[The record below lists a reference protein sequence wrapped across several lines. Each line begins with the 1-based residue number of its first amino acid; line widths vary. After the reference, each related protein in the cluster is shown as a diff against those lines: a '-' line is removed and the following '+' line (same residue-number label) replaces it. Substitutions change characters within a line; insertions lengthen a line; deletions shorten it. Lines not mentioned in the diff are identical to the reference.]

1 MGALPSLCTRG
12 REIAQMSAPCH
23 QTYRFNRIPIK
34 IPISFYVAFGTS
46 TLKLARSCEGRRT
59 ARTSS
64 QVSRVQDVA
73 RPPARPVAL
82 GLGADVWSPGAGPA
96 SEVSPRVCGC
106 AAAELYTEVPRYFTG
121 GKNSLFNKWCQVSHT
136 KTQTSNRPRAI
147 HRNWLE
153 INRSL
158 LGHSQA
164 QPLGP
169 NGEVVRGLP
178 GRPVPGLQHCPLC
191 THAATRPP
199 AVPQESAD
207 RPRGASSP
215 GLWGDRPG
223 SGVPDPDSACLP
235 TRYLSCCC
243 KVGVC
248 TRTCVLH
255 CVCVCACVH
264 VEACAPC
271 VCMSIAYVSVCICVS
286 CAHVFACVHVFM
298 YMCVRVHPRV
308 RVRVCSCASM
318 CPCACA
324 SVCMHACPCARV
336 RSSSLAPSAGR
347 GGPAWPCALPSRS
360 PVPWAL
366 RAERSG
372 TTSVRLPGAP
382 RTLGWCPVRGRLLSA
397 PRAVRGLPEHALT
410 SLCPLA
416 DSVLGR
422 RSDFYENIHL
432 GSSPPFP
439 LSDAL
444 CRFQTAGLAS
454 LGFAFLRH
462 RSSLCWIPSL
472 SERFYM

>member
-1 MGALPSLCTRG
+1 M
-12 REIAQMSAPCH
+12 
-23 QTYRFNRIPIK
+23 
-34 IPISFYVAFGTS
+34 
-46 TLKLARSCEGRRT
+46 
-59 ARTSS
+59 
-64 QVSRVQDVA
+64 
-73 RPPARPVAL
+73 
-82 GLGADVWSPGAGPA
+82 
-96 SEVSPRVCGC
+96 CGC

-121 GKNSLFNKWCQVSHT
+121 GKNRYHIRKHKL
-136 KTQTSNRPRAI
+136 QTRPRAI
-147 HRNWLE
+147 RINWLE

-164 QPLGP
+164 QPSGP

-255 CVCVCACVH
+255 CVCVCACTWRRVHRVFTCPLHMCPYASVCHVH
-264 VEACAPC
+264 V
-271 VCMSIAYVSVCICVS
+271 
-286 CAHVFACVHVFM
+286 
-298 YMCVRVHPRV
+298 
-308 RVRVCSCASM
+308 
-318 CPCACA
+318 CPCASTCPCTCA

-336 RSSSLAPSAGR
+336 QTAPLAPSAGR

-382 RTLGWCPVRGRLLSA
+382 RALRWCPVRGRLLSA
-397 PRAVRGLPEHALT
+397 PRAVRGLPEHALA

>member
-1 MGALPSLCTRG
+1 M
-12 REIAQMSAPCH
+12 
-23 QTYRFNRIPIK
+23 
-34 IPISFYVAFGTS
+34 
-46 TLKLARSCEGRRT
+46 
-59 ARTSS
+59 
-64 QVSRVQDVA
+64 
-73 RPPARPVAL
+73 
-82 GLGADVWSPGAGPA
+82 
-96 SEVSPRVCGC
+96 CGC

-121 GKNSLFNKWCQVSHT
+121 GKNSLFNKWCQVSPT

-164 QPLGP
+164 QPSGP

-286 CAHVFACVHVFM
+286 CAHVFVCVHVFM

-324 SVCMHACPCARV
+324 SVCTRAKLFSRAQRGSGRPCLAMCASFSVACPMG
-336 RSSSLAPSAGR
+336 SAGR
-347 GGPAWPCALPSRS
+347 ALGNDLCPFTWRPPRPRLVSREGPS
-360 PVPWAL
+360 PLCSP
-366 RAERSG
+366 RRER
-372 TTSVRLPGAP
+372 
-382 RTLGWCPVRGRLLSA
+382 A
-397 PRAVRGLPEHALT
+397 PRACPRLPL
-410 SLCPLA
+410 
-416 DSVLGR
+416 
-422 RSDFYENIHL
+422 
-432 GSSPPFP
+432 PP
-439 LSDAL
+439 
-444 CRFQTAGLAS
+444 R
-454 LGFAFLRH
+454 
-462 RSSLCWIPSL
+462 
-472 SERFYM
+472 